1 MRLRKLHK
9 TPRPPG
15 PGVAGIFEISHLQR
29 LPSPY
34 PGYSRHSYGTPN
46 LASARSWHGAR
57 YNAAFGEATQA
68 ALTKILPGE
77 EDRFG
82 K

>member
-1 MRLRKLHK
+1 MAEDGHHFHHVPK
-9 TPRPPG
+9 
-15 PGVAGIFEISHLQR
+15 V
-29 LPSPY
+29 
-34 PGYSRHSYGTPN
+34 
-46 LASARSWHGAR
+46 
-57 YNAAFGEATQA
+57 TQA

>member
-1 MRLRKLHK
+1 M
-9 TPRPPG
+9 
-15 PGVAGIFEISHLQR
+15 GIFKISHLQR
-29 LPSPY
+29 LPPHY
-34 PGYSRHSYGTPN
+34 PAYIKAQFGHTQFV
-46 LASARSWHGAR
+46 LDTIWARSESMQR
-57 YNAAFGEATQA
+57 FPESQA

>member
-1 MRLRKLHK
+1 M
-9 TPRPPG
+9 
-15 PGVAGIFEISHLQR
+15 GVFKISHLQR
-29 LPSPY
+29 LPPHY
-34 PGYSRHSYGTPN
+34 PAYSRHNLGTPN
-46 LASARSWHGAR
+46 LSGHDLGTDRINQHLAK
-57 YNAAFGEATQA
+57 ATQA